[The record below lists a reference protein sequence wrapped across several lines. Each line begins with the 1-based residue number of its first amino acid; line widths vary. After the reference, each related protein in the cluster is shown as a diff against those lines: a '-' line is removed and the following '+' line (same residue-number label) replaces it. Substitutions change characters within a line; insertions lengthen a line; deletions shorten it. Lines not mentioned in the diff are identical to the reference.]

1 MPLYPLPICLALCL
15 ALRSPLGAQ
24 EPGVSTAAPARV
36 QSPLLLTISKDSYR
50 SRVGLDYAIR
60 WDFSDLASIRP
71 SLGFLY
77 SGIKA
82 VSGWDITENTRVEYY
97 GFKTNPWRLIIAK
110 DKKNGHGPASAT
122 GGPADGTTSE
132 VVTRATPEYRKRLR
146 LSVSPLVDD
155 LKRNFDDGLKDFLL
169 RSSLKGASP
178 EWERMGDANRK
189 AFVKDVLSIGFLD
202 IPVPV
207 VKQAKEGLEYISSE
221 KNGAAPKR

>member
-1 MPLYPLPICLALCL
+1 M
-15 ALRSPLGAQ
+15 
-24 EPGVSTAAPARV
+24 
-36 QSPLLLTISKDSYR
+36 
-50 SRVGLDYAIR
+50 
-60 WDFSDLASIRP
+60 
-71 SLGFLY
+71 
-77 SGIKA
+77 
-82 VSGWDITENTRVEYY
+82 
-97 GFKTNPWRLIIAK
+97 
-110 DKKNGHGPASAT
+110 
-122 GGPADGTTSE
+122 
-132 VVTRATPEYRKRLR
+132 VTRATPEYRKRLR